1 MKYILLAG
9 ILLFSIQSP
18 AQPIDPGLFLSY
30 SIGTRFTPH
39 HKVTDY
45 FTQEAKLNPDKVRMI
60 KYGVT
65 NEDRPLFVVLV
76 STAETMKNID
86 AFQSGHL
93 KNTGYA
99 GAVPGSFKE
108 DKCILWLS
116 YNVHGNEASGTEA
129 ALTTYYRIMSDPDFD
144 KRMKDIILIIDPCLN
159 PDGRERYI
167 NWFRSVSGS
176 APDINLWS
184 REHQEPWPGGRSNH
198 YYFDLNRDWAWQT
211 QVESEARMKLY
222 NDWMPHVHV
231 DFHEQSIN
239 NPYYFAPA
247 AEPYHEVITPF
258 QREFQKKIGA
268 SLSKKFDEK
277 GWLYFTRERFDL
289 FYPSYGDT
297 YPMYTGAIGMT
308 YEQAGGRSA
317 GTAVKT
323 LDETLLTLRDRVE
336 HHTVTGL
343 STLEVVSANT
353 QEIIGE
359 FIRYYKEPLHN
370 AVSDKKFYSITFGQ
384 NDKERARSLI
394 SLLNKNRIQYNLY
407 KSADEYSSLQIPLNQ
422 SRSRLVKVL
431 FEPSSFLKDSL
442 TYDITAWNLPY
453 VFGLHARLETSGGI
467 RIQTEDSHRLAPL
480 DPAYAYVF
488 RWQGGN
494 SARALSYLLKQ
505 GIKVRFAEKEFKIDG
520 RKFDPGTMVILK
532 NSGPDNAAVTA
543 AMDSVRNKFDIDIYT
558 MSSGM
563 VEEGY
568 DTGSEMVRPVKAPR
582 IVLFC
587 GEGTSSLAVGE
598 VWFHIDKELAYP
610 VSLVNTEDFNRIR
623 WPETDVVIM
632 PEGGYNFLKDNQKAA
647 GLENWIRQGGKL
659 IAMEGAIDELT
670 SQKWITIKK
679 RENPKDTTDKNVY
692 RHLKKYSERER
703 DYLSQTSPG
712 AIYKVD
718 LDNSHPLAFGYPDF
732 YYSLKQGSTFYEY
745 FKGNGWNVGT
755 IKAEPQPVGFVGS
768 RMLPQ
773 FRNALIFGVQE
784 LGRGQIVFLGD
795 DVLFRNFWEN
805 GKLMFDNAL
814 FLSGQ

>member
-1 MKYILLAG
+1 MKYILLVS

-18 AQPIDPGLFLSY
+18 AQPNDPGLFLSY
-30 SIGTRFTPH
+30 SIGARFTPH

-45 FTQEAKLNPDKVRMI
+45 FTREAKLNSDKVRLI
-60 KYGVT
+60 EYGMS
-65 NEDRPLFVVLV
+65 NEGRPLFIVLIT
-76 STAETMKNID
+76 TAETMKD
-86 AFQSGHL
+86 LDVLKTGHL
-93 KNTGYA
+93 KNTGYG
-99 GAVPGSFKE
+99 GATPGSFKE
-108 DKCILWLS
+108 DKCILWFS

-129 ALTTYYRIMSDPDFD
+129 ALTTYHRVMSDRNFD
-144 KRMKDIILIIDPCLN
+144 QKMKNIILIIDPCLN

-167 NWFRSVSGS
+167 NWFGSVSGS

-211 QVESEARMKLY
+211 QIESEARMKLY
-222 NDWMPHVHV
+222 NEWMPHVHV

-268 SLSKKFDEK
+268 SLAKRFDEK
-277 GWLYFTRERFDL
+277 GWLYFTKERFDL

-317 GTAVKT
+317 GTAVRNR
-323 LDETLLTLRDRVE
+323 DEIVLTLQDRVE

-343 STLEVVSANT
+343 STLEVVSENT

-370 AVSDKKFYSITFGQ
+370 AASGQKFYSIEFGQ
-384 NDKERARSLI
+384 NDKERARSLMN
-394 SLLNKNRIQYNLY
+394 LLDKNRIEYNLY
-407 KSADEYSSLQIPLNQ
+407 KSSDKSSFVQIPLNQ

-431 FEPSSFLKDSL
+431 FEPVSFLKDSL

-453 VFGLHARLETSGGI
+453 VFGLNARLETSRGPWI
-467 RIQTEDSHRLAPL
+467 RTDNSPGYAPL

-494 SARALSYLLKQ
+494 SSRALSYLLKQ
-505 GIKVRFAEKEFKIDG
+505 GVKVRFAEKEFKIDG
-520 RKFDPGTMVILK
+520 RTFDPGAMVILRD
-532 NSGPDNAAVTA
+532 SAPGNASITA
-543 AMDSVRNKFDIDIYT
+543 LMDSVRNKFDIEIYN
-558 MSSGM
+558 MSGGM

-568 DTGSEMVRPVKAPR
+568 DAGSETVRALKAPR

-610 VSLVNTEDFNRIR
+610 VSLVNAEDFSRIR
-623 WPETDVVIM
+623 WQETDVVIM
-632 PEGGYNFLKDNQKAA
+632 ADGSYDFLKDNQKAA
-647 GLENWIRQGGKL
+647 TLENWIRQGGKL
-659 IAMEGAIDELT
+659 IAMEEAIDELT
-670 SQKWITIKK
+670 GQKWVTIKK
-679 RENPKDTTDKNVY
+679 RENPKDTTDKNIY
-692 RHLKKYSERER
+692 KHLKKYGDRER

-712 AIYKVD
+712 AIYKVN

-745 FKGNGWNVGT
+745 FRGNGWNVGT

-773 FRNALIFGVQE
+773 FRNALVFGVQE
-784 LGRGQIVFLGD
+784 LGRGQIVFLTD

-805 GKLMFDNAL
+805 GKLIFDNAL
-814 FLSGQ
+814 FLVGQ